1 VRLNRIVVVGGSIAA
16 LTAVET
22 LRIEGF
28 DGSITVLSDE
38 KVPPYAR
45 VPLSKSVLAGAEPE
59 DDLTLPAMTDDVD
72 LRLRVR
78 AEGLDVHR
86 RVVHTSEGPVPFDGL
101 VIATGAR
108 PRTVG
113 HRRGGERVL
122 RDIEHSRS
130 LRADLA
136 TASSMLVVGGGFLG
150 MEIASTCRE
159 LGKDVTVVD
168 REPPLQRLLGPLVA
182 ARVRD
187 AARKAGVRIRVAA
200 GDVELVGEKTPSGAR
215 IANDEVLEAD
225 VVISAVGDLPNIEWL
240 LGSGLPLN
248 GGVHVDAWCR
258 ARPNIV
264 AAGDVAV
271 QAGPGGSSRRIPN
284 WTNAVEQARAAA
296 QALLRAENAAP
307 YRPSHYYWTEQFG
320 LDVKMVGPSGSD
332 GTPTIIEGSLDRP
345 PALLEWRTS
354 GTAYRVLALNH
365 RIRPAQLKRLIPAH
379 HSHSVAV
386 DNVAIAR

>member
-1 VRLNRIVVVGGSIAA
+1 VKLNRIVVVGGSIAA
-16 LTAVET
+16 VTAVDT
-22 LRIEGF
+22 LRTEGF

-38 KVPPYAR
+38 KVPPYTR
-45 VPLSKSVLAGAEPE
+45 VPLSKRVLAGLEPE
-59 DDLTLPAMTDDVD
+59 DDLTLPATSDNVD
-72 LRLRVR
+72 LRLHVP

-86 RVVHTSEGPVPFDGL
+86 GLVHTDEGSVPFDGL

-108 PRTVG
+108 ARTVG

-136 TASSMLVVGGGFLG
+136 TASSVLVVGGGFLG

-159 LGKDVTVVD
+159 LGKDVTLVD

-182 ARVRD
+182 ARIRD

-200 GDVELVGEKTPSGAR
+200 GDVELVGGKTPSGVR

-225 VVISAVGDLPNIEWL
+225 IVISAVGDLPNIEWL
-240 LGSGLPLN
+240 LGSGLRLN
-248 GGVHVDAWCR
+248 GGVRVDSWCR

-271 QAGPGGSSRRIPN
+271 QAGPDGSSRRTPS

-296 QALLRAENAAP
+296 QALLRAENTAP

-320 LDVKMVGPSGSD
+320 LDVKMVGPPGSD
-332 GTPTIIEGSLDRP
+332 GTPTISEGSLDRP
-345 PALLEWRTS
+345 PALLEWRAS
-354 GTAYRVLALNH
+354 GTAYRVVALNH
-365 RIRPAQLKRLIPAH
+365 GICPAQLKRRVSAR
-379 HSHSVAV
+379 HSRSIAFV
-386 DNVAIAR
+386 D

>member
-1 VRLNRIVVVGGSIAA
+1 MKLKRIVVVGGSIAA

-22 LRIEGF
+22 LRLEGF

-38 KVPPYAR
+38 KVPPYTR
-45 VPLSKSVLAGAEPE
+45 VPLSKSVLAGLESE
-59 DDLTLPAMTDDVD
+59 DDLTLPAMSDDVD
-72 LRLRVR
+72 LRLHVR

-86 RVVHTSEGPVPFDGL
+86 RVVHTSAGSIPFDGL

-108 PRTVG
+108 ARTVG

-136 TASSMLVVGGGFLG
+136 TASSVLVVGGGFLG
-150 MEIASTCRE
+150 METASTCRQ

-168 REPPLQRLLGPLVA
+168 REPPLERLLGPLLA
-182 ARVRD
+182 ARIRD

-200 GDVELVGEKTPSGAR
+200 GDVELVGEKRPSGAR
-215 IANDEVLEAD
+215 IADDEVLEAD
-225 VVISAVGDLPNIEWL
+225 IVVSAVGDLPNIEWL
-240 LGSGLPLN
+240 LGSGLSLN
-248 GGVHVDAWCR
+248 GGVHVDAYCR

-271 QAGPGGSSRRIPN
+271 QAGPDGLSRRTPS

-320 LDVKMVGPSGSD
+320 LDVKMVGPPGSN
-332 GTPTIIEGSLDRP
+332 GTPTISEGSLDRP

-354 GTAYRVLALNH
+354 GTAYRVVALNH
-365 RIRPAQLKRLIPAH
+365 AIRAAQLKRLVPAH
-379 HSHSVAV
+379 HSRSVDV
-386 DNVAIAR
+386 DNIVIVR